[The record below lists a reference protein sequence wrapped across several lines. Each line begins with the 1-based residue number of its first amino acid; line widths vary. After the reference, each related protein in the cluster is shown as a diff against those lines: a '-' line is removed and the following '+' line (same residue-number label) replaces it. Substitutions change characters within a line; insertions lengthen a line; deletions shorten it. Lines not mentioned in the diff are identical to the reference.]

1 MKTTT
6 SSRQA
11 STKKPGRSD
20 ELVNVA
26 SDLFMERGFESVT
39 IKDIA
44 QRLGVNTALIY
55 YYFKNKE
62 DLLRAA
68 IENLVDQAL
77 QTYEQIHAK
86 HDHPQDVI
94 NDWIDTH
101 VQLRDPIR
109 KLVKISLDYRGL
121 RRKSRKIDKAID
133 RFYENE
139 RDILTQVIRK
149 GMDKEIF
156 QTVDASGLAAFISMH
171 LDGIMVASVIRP
183 EIDST
188 SAMEYL
194 RGVVWRSLG
203 VKQTAIKHKR

>member
-1 MKTTT
+1 MKATT
-6 SSRQA
+6 SQRKPIR
-11 STKKPGRSD
+11 KKVGRSD
-20 ELVNVA
+20 DLVNVA

-44 QRLGVNTALIY
+44 QSVGVNTALIY

-68 IENLVDQAL
+68 IESLVDQAL
-77 QTYEQIHAK
+77 KTYENIHAK
-86 HDHPQDVI
+86 HVHPKDVI

-121 RRKSRKIDKAID
+121 RRTSRQIDKAID
-133 RFYENE
+133 RFYDNE
-139 RDILTQVIRK
+139 RDILTKVIAQ
-149 GMDKEIF
+149 GMKKKVF
-156 QTVDASGLAAFISMH
+156 ARVDAAQLAAFISMH

-183 EIDST
+183 EIDSA

-194 RGVVWRSLG
+194 RQIVWRSLG
-203 VKQTAIKHKR
+203 TKPATGKNKN